1 MSCKMTVGDG
11 RFLPYREKLL
21 CCNILLHSVSNSE
34 INFTKHQINKG
45 TFMATLTFMTHTI
58 FDHGASAQ
66 LGQVLA
72 QHGIRRPLL
81 CTDRGLVSLGMV
93 DDLAAGLG
101 NDAAL
106 SIFDGTPENP
116 TQMAVE
122 EAVAKYREADC
133 DGVVALGGGSSM
145 DLAKAV
151 ALAVTH
157 EGDLIEFTAGL
168 GGAAKIGQVAPLI
181 AIPTT
186 SGTGSEVSSGAVII
200 MNNGEKLILASREL
214 VPRTA
219 ICDPSLTLGLPPQL
233 TAATGMD
240 AMTHC
245 VEALLSPQVNPPAEA
260 VACDGIERGIREG
273 NLLKAVQDGSDEDA
287 RWHMMMAAT
296 EGAMAFSKGLG
307 SVHSMS
313 HACGA
318 DQSLRLHHGTLN
330 AVILPTILDFNRD
343 HVGDKYARLNA
354 AMGTSADSDPADFIR
369 NLNAELGLPAN
380 LSEMGVQTD
389 AIPALAAHAA
399 KDVCTFTNPR
409 PCSAAEY
416 EELFEK
422 ALA

>member
-1 MSCKMTVGDG
+1 MTVGDG

-219 ICDPSLTLGLPPQL
+219 ICDPSLTLGLPPHL

-354 AMGTSADSDPADFIR
+354 AMGISADSDPADFIR

>member
-1 MSCKMTVGDG
+1 
-11 RFLPYREKLL
+11 
-21 CCNILLHSVSNSE
+21 
-34 INFTKHQINKG
+34 
-45 TFMATLTFMTHTI
+45 MATLTFMTHTI

-219 ICDPSLTLGLPPQL
+219 ICDPSLTLGLPPHL

-354 AMGTSADSDPADFIR
+354 AMGIGADSDPADFVR

-380 LSEMGVQTD
+380 LSEMGVQAD

>member
-1 MSCKMTVGDG
+1 MTVGDG

-21 CCNILLHSVSNSE
+21 CCNILLRSVSNSE
-34 INFTKHQINKG
+34 INFTEHQINKG

-93 DDLAAGLG
+93 DELAAGLG

-219 ICDPSLTLGLPPQL
+219 ICDPSLTLGLPPHL

-273 NLLKAVQDGSDEDA
+273 NLLKVVQDGSDEDA

-354 AMGTSADSDPADFIR
+354 AMGISADSDPADFIR

>member
-1 MSCKMTVGDG
+1 
-11 RFLPYREKLL
+11 
-21 CCNILLHSVSNSE
+21 
-34 INFTKHQINKG
+34 
-45 TFMATLTFMTHTI
+45 MATLTFMNHTI
-58 FDHGASAQ
+58 FDHGASSK
-66 LGQVLA
+66 LGQVLTL
-72 QHGIRRPLL
+72 QGIRKPLL
-81 CTDRGLVSLGMV
+81 CTDRGLVDLGMV
-93 DDLAAGLG
+93 DAIAGNLG

-106 SIFDGTPENP
+106 TIFDGTPENP
-116 TQMAVE
+116 TQVAVE
-122 EAVAKYREADC
+122 DAVAQYLEAGC

-157 EGDLIEFTAGL
+157 EGDLIEYTAGV
-168 GGAAKIGQVAPLI
+168 GGAGKIGQIAPLI

-200 MNNGEKLILASREL
+200 MKNGEKLILASREL

-219 ICDPSLTLGLPPQL
+219 ICDPSLTLGLPPRL

-245 VEALLSPQVNPPAEA
+245 IEALLSPQVNPPAEA
-260 VACDGIERGIREG
+260 VACDGIERGIRDG
-273 NLLKAVQDGSDEDA
+273 HLLQAVKDGKNEDA

-307 SVHSMS
+307 AVHSMS

-343 HVGDKYARLNA
+343 HVGDKYSRLNK
-354 AMGTSADSDPADFIR
+354 AMGIEGSADPADFIR
-369 NLNAELGLPAN
+369 DLNAEMELPAN
-380 LSEMGVQTD
+380 LSEMGVQKD
-389 AIPALAAHAA
+389 SIPDLAAHAA
-399 KDVCTFTNPR
+399 KDVSNFTNPR
-409 PCSAAEY
+409 PVSGEEY
-416 EELFEK
+416 ESLFEI
-422 ALA
+422 ALS

>member
-1 MSCKMTVGDG
+1 MTVGDG

-21 CCNILLHSVSNSE
+21 CCNILQHSVSNSE

-219 ICDPSLTLGLPPQL
+219 ICDPSLTLGLPPHL

-354 AMGTSADSDPADFIR
+354 AMGISADSDPADFIR

>member
-1 MSCKMTVGDG
+1 
-11 RFLPYREKLL
+11 
-21 CCNILLHSVSNSE
+21 
-34 INFTKHQINKG
+34 
-45 TFMATLTFMTHTI
+45 MTHTI

-72 QHGIRRPLL
+72 QHNIRQPLL
-81 CTDRGLVSLGMV
+81 CTDRGLVGLGMV
-93 DDLAAGLG
+93 TDLAAGLG
-101 NDAAL
+101 NDVAL
-106 SIFDGTPENP
+106 TVFDGTPENP

-122 EAVAKYREADC
+122 EAVAMYRAENC

-157 EGDLIEFTAGL
+157 EGDLIDYTAGL
-168 GGAAKIGQVAPLI
+168 GGAGKISQVAPLV

-219 ICDPSLTLGLPPQL
+219 ICDPSLTLGLPPSL

-245 VEALLSPQVNPPAEA
+245 IEALLSPQVNPPAEA

-273 NLLKAVQDGSDEDA
+273 NLIRAVQDGSDQDA

-318 DQSLRLHHGTLN
+318 DQTLRLHHGTLN
-330 AVILPTILDFNRD
+330 AVILPTILDFNRE
-343 HVGDKYARLNA
+343 HVGDKYARLNN
-354 AMGTSADSDPADFIR
+354 AMGIASDADPADFIR
-369 NLNAELGLPAN
+369 DLNAKLGLPAN
-380 LSEMGVQTD
+380 LSEMGVQKQ
-389 AIPALAAHAA
+389 AIPDLAAHAA

-416 EELFEK
+416 ETLYEI
-422 ALA
+422 ALG

>member
-1 MSCKMTVGDG
+1 
-11 RFLPYREKLL
+11 
-21 CCNILLHSVSNSE
+21 
-34 INFTKHQINKG
+34 
-45 TFMATLTFMTHTI
+45 MATLTFMTHTI

-93 DDLAAGLG
+93 DDLAGGLG

-106 SIFDGTPENP
+106 TIFDGTPENP

-122 EAVAKYREADC
+122 EAVARYKDADC

-157 EGDLIEFTAGL
+157 EGDLIEYTAGL
-168 GGAAKIGQVAPLI
+168 GGASKISEVAPLV

-219 ICDPSLTLGLPPQL
+219 ICDPALTIGLPPHL

-330 AVILPTILDFNRD
+330 AVLLPTILDFNRD
-343 HVGDKYARLNA
+343 HVGDKYSRLNA
-354 AMGTSADSDPADFIR
+354 AMGTGGATDPADYIR

-380 LSEMGVQTD
+380 LSEMGVQSES
-389 AIPALAAHAA
+389 IPALAVHAA